1 VRQAGIAA
9 PIFTY
14 SNIPMLL
21 NSLAENRSKLCFFAA
36 MVVAVVGVEEGSSAS
51 DDMQLNVSN
60 LPVTSHSSEPAPT
73 AAMAELSA
81 LLTRPV
87 SNAAIQ
93 MTAIGNL
100 RPAALGRV
108 PTAT

>member
-1 VRQAGIAA
+1 M
-9 PIFTY
+9 TC
-14 SNIPMLL
+14 S
-21 NSLAENRSKLCFFAA
+21 
-36 MVVAVVGVEEGSSAS
+36 
-51 DDMQLNVSN
+51 LNVSN

-100 RPAALGRV
+100 RPAALGRIRPLSV
-108 PTAT
+108 RGYARTIGKSSHRVVYCGLRRPRFTDQSRLAFFKLDEPS